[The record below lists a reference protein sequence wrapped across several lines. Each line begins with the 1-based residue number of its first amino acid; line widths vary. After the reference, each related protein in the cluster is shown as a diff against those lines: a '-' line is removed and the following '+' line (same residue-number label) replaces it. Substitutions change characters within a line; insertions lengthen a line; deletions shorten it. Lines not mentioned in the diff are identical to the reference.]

1 MDEVNQM
8 ITDCKNKRLQK
19 IEELMQD
26 VEKLKLEPEA
36 KFNDAYKH
44 SFDELSAKD
53 GLGKTNGQPRRFVQ
67 ERLRSEM
74 TKCEEAQKGIDLF
87 IE

>member
-19 IEELMQD
+19 TEELMQD

-53 GLGKTNGQPRRFVQ
+53 GLGKTFGQPRRFV
-67 ERLRSEM
+67 
-74 TKCEEAQKGIDLF
+74 
-87 IE
+87 